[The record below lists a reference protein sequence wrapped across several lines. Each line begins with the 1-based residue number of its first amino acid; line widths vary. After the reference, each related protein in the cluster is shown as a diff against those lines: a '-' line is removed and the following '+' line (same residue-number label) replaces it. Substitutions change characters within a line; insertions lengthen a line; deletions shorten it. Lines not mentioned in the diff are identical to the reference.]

1 MPLQIKASGVYKDPQ
16 GVYQKYANNYHRVE
30 SVYAKKNGIYQ
41 EITTPVPHFDYIAP
55 VGSSTLAY
63 TFNGG
68 QAIETFTEAKHNARK
83 ELCGRGLETQILYDF
98 ATAGAT
104 IENIEAA
111 FDASAAAVGIS
122 GLVAAGKKI
131 AFPINLGSNNIGETP
146 WANRA
151 NNASTN
157 ITSMTNAMTSLVNK
171 IKALGCTPMIGTCNP
186 RINTFDMYAEWNA
199 NFYEPLGNALTPEWW
214 PVGKRPFFDMWQ
226 LYKDNQGTPNWY
238 ISDGTHP
245 GTVGLKANRRYF
257 ADIFRLGTSIP
268 RLTKRNSIIVAGGAQ
283 ATAKYLG
290 GINFIGSS
298 MSQIASGS
306 LRDRQG
312 NVVTGASAVI
322 TGSPGVGSRG
332 NFGKYDVDLS
342 HHAIQSGYI
351 TSSGAPHTLT
361 LKRGEA
367 YAGATGIVEITFNWN
382 GPAGG
387 RVNRFTNGSNSTTL
401 DGGGTG
407 INITRMPFVADAN
420 GDIVITCSNI
430 TGTYPG
436 YSGMEFTLDGGDGV
450 NL

>member
-1 MPLQIKASGVYKDPQ
+1 MPLQIKTGGVYKDPQ
-16 GVYQKYANNYHRVE
+16 GVYQKYADNYHRVE

-111 FDASAAAVGIS
+111 FDASAAAVGIA

-131 AFPINLGSNNIGETP
+131 AFPINLGSNNIGETT
-146 WANRA
+146 WANRGTT
-151 NNASTN
+151 STTN

-186 RINTFDMYAEWNA
+186 RINTFDIYAEWNT
-199 NFYEPLGNALTPEWW
+199 NFYEPLGNALTPDWW

-245 GTVGLKANRRYF
+245 GTAGLLANRRYM

-312 NVVTGASAVI
+312 NIIAGASAVI
-322 TGSPGVGSRG
+322 SGSPAVNSRG

-342 HHAIQSGYI
+342 HHAIQSGYV
-351 TSSGAPHTLT
+351 TASTTHTLT
-361 LKRGEA
+361 LKRGAA
-367 YAGATGIVEITFNWN
+367 YAGAAGIVKITYNWN
-382 GPAGG
+382 GGTG
-387 RVNRFTNGSNSTTL
+387 IRITRYTNGTNSVTL

-407 INITRMPFVADAN
+407 INITQMPFKADDN
-420 GDIVITCSNI
+420 GDIVISCSNVLS
-430 TGTYPG
+430 GFPSF
-436 YSGMEFTLDGGDGV
+436 SGMEFILDGGDGV